1 MNINKNDIPILGL
14 RIVID
19 EIKEIRQ
26 KLVELEDRISA
37 LEDLT
42 TNSLLLT
49 SIYRIEYVKWYTIYV
64 SKIEDKLMEAR
75 LSCR

>member
-1 MNINKNDIPILGL
+1 MNTNKHDILIMGL

-26 KLVELEDRISA
+26 KLIELEERVNS

-42 TNSLLLT
+42 TNALLLT
-49 SIYRIEYVKWYTIYV
+49 SIYRIEYIKWYTIYV
-64 SKIEDKLMEAR
+64 SKIEDRLMEAR
-75 LSCR
+75 ISCQ

>member
-26 KLVELEDRISA
+26 KLVELEDRINA

-42 TNSLLLT
+42 TSSLLLT

>member
-1 MNINKNDIPILGL
+1 MNVSKSDILVWGL
-14 RIVID
+14 RIIFD
-19 EIKEIRQ
+19 ELKEIQ
-26 KLVELEDRISA
+26 SKLTELEDRVRS

-42 TNSLLLT
+42 TSSLMLT

-75 LSCR
+75 ISCQ

>member
-1 MNINKNDIPILGL
+1 MNVSKSDILVWGL
-14 RIVID
+14 RIIFD
-19 EIKEIRQ
+19 ELKEIQ
-26 KLVELEDRISA
+26 SKLTELEDRVRS

-42 TNSLLLT
+42 TSSLMLT

-75 LSCR
+75 ISCR

>member
-42 TNSLLLT
+42 TSSLLLT